1 MVVGLSHRLADL
13 AGQVSIELAGDKT
26 LWSDYRGHLTELN
39 PDVARYLGPLPGGD
53 MPGLFRS
60 ADALLVPSHY
70 EPGSLVVGEALASG
84 VPVVVSDAVGPAE
97 VVDAECCRVFA
108 SGDLES
114 FEKVVRELLDDL
126 RVNWEDLSA
135 LARSQSE
142 QFEPATVAAQLREIL
157 VAASGARAA

>member
-1 MVVGLSHRLADL
+1 
-13 AGQVSIELAGDKT
+13 
-26 LWSDYRGHLTELN
+26 
-39 PDVARYLGPLPGGD
+39 
-53 MPGLFRS
+53 
-60 ADALLVPSHY
+60 
-70 EPGSLVVGEALASG
+70 
-84 VPVVVSDAVGPAE
+84 
-97 VVDAECCRVFA
+97 VFA
-108 SGDLES
+108 SGDLDS